1 MDFVQYLID
10 NGYNEEEIGDIF
22 ECLYILD
29 EIDGEN
35 LNEEVLLEKN
45 LKLAAIEQAIKA
57 LKNMPKNAWVTRQ
70 LAKLRLARQ
79 KATKVAA
86 DKADD
91 IAAKA
96 GDGVTSTRPGPE
108 GSATYRPGSTSGG
121 AKRGSTKTPTAKGKG
136 KGSVVKNTGA
146 AALGGG
152 AVAAWK
158 KSSGWLKSLGAA
170 GLGAGVGTILGQTNP
185 PPSSPTQ
192 TPDDKT
198 TKPEEPK
205 TPSPEEAAKEA
216 ERKRR
221 SQRAYGWWK
230 DIKPRG
236 YASQPGLSA
245 YRNVRQ
251 NVNSSHLILGY
262 LLSEGHADTV
272 EEAIYVANQL
282 DEEFIREIINEEI

>member
-1 MDFVQYLID
+1 MDFVEYLIQE
-10 NGYNEEEIGDIF
+10 GYGEEEIGDIL
-22 ECLYILD
+22 ECLYIIED
-29 EIDGEN
+29 IDSEN
-35 LNEEVLLEKN
+35 LTEEVLLEKN

-96 GDGVTSTRPGPE
+96 GDGVTSTRPG
-108 GSATYRPGSTSGG
+108 SATYKPGSAGT
-121 AKRGSTKTPTAKGKG
+121 TKPPTPKGKG
-136 KGSVVKNTGA
+136 GGKGGGVVKNTGA

-152 AVAAWK
+152 AITAWK
-158 KSSGWLKSLGAA
+158 KIPGWLKGAGAIATGAA
-170 GLGAGVGTILGQTNP
+170 VGTILGQTNP
-185 PPSSPTQ
+185 PPPSPTQ
-192 TPDDKT
+192 TPGE
-198 TKPEEPK
+198 TKEPEKPK
-205 TPSPEEAAKEA
+205 TPSPDEAAKEA

-230 DIKPRG
+230 DIQPRRG
-236 YASQPGLSA
+236 YAAEPGLSA

-251 NVNSSHLILGY
+251 NINAGDLLLGY
-262 LLSEGHADTV
+262 LLSEGHAETI

-282 DEEFIREIINEEI
+282 DDDFIQEIINEEI